1 MENPGRILR
10 VPAGLLV
17 PTVTMSA
24 NEELEEHAHHA
35 KEPFDRKV
43 AVTMAIVAALLA
55 MVTVGA
61 HIFGNEELL
70 LQQRASDQWAYY
82 QAKSGRRY
90 ASDVA
95 RDTLK
100 ALPPAGAS
108 EMSEKYAKNA
118 ERYEKEGEEVQ
129 NEARSL
135 EAESKLKGRQ
145 SFRMEIGEI
154 FLEIG
159 IVFAS
164 LAILTKRPI
173 VWVTSMMSAA
183 VGIAIAAT
191 AAFPDWPG
199 SFFRH

>member
-1 MENPGRILR
+1 
-10 VPAGLLV
+10 
-17 PTVTMSA
+17 MSA

-43 AVTMAIVAALLA
+43 AVTMAIIAASLA
-55 MVTVGA
+55 MVTVGS
-61 HIFGNEELL
+61 HIFANEELL

-95 RDTLK
+95 RDILK
-100 ALPPAGAS
+100 ANQSAEL
-108 EMSEKYAKNA
+108 SEKYAKNA
-118 ERYEKEGEEVQ
+118 ERYEKEGEEIQ
-129 NEARSL
+129 NEARAL
-135 EAESKLKGRQ
+135 EAESKVKGRQ

-164 LAILTKRPI
+164 LAILTKRPF
-173 VWVTSMMSAA
+173 VWISAMVA
-183 VGIAIAAT
+183 ALMGIALAAT
-191 AAFPDWPG
+191 AAFPDWPASMFG
-199 SFFRH
+199 HLGK

>member
-1 MENPGRILR
+1 
-10 VPAGLLV
+10 
-17 PTVTMSA
+17 MSA

-100 ALPPAGAS
+100 AMQSAELA
-108 EMSEKYAKNA
+108 EKYAKNA
-118 ERYEKEGEEVQ
+118 ERYEKEGEEIQ
-129 NEARSL
+129 TEAKAL

-145 SFRMEIGEI
+145 SFRMESGEV

-164 LAILTKRPI
+164 LAILTKRQF
-173 VWVTSMMSAA
+173 VWVSSMVSSL
-183 VGIAIAAT
+183 VGLVLAAT
-191 AAFPDWPG
+191 AAFPDWPAAL
-199 SFFRH
+199 FKPHP

>member
-1 MENPGRILR
+1 
-10 VPAGLLV
+10 
-17 PTVTMSA
+17 MST

-43 AVTMAIVAALLA
+43 AVTMAIIAAVLA
-55 MVTVGA
+55 TVSVGA
-61 HIFGNEELL
+61 HVFANEELL
-70 LQQRASDQWAYY
+70 LQQQASDQWAYY

-100 ALPPAGAS
+100 AMQSAEA
-108 EMSEKYAKNA
+108 SEKYSKNA
-118 ERYEKEGEEVQ
+118 ERYEKEGEEIQV
-129 NEARSL
+129 EARKL
-135 EAESKLKGRQ
+135 EAESKLKGKQ
-145 SFRMEIGEI
+145 SLRMEIGEV

-164 LAILTKRPI
+164 LAILSKRQL
-173 VWVTSMMSAA
+173 VWVVSMVSALVGLLIA
-183 VGIAIAAT
+183 VT

-199 SFFRH
+199 FLDKVH